1 MIPVD
6 QLKDGGL
13 YRVSSRNLQLAVYRA
28 DIGMFTGIR
37 SKGGY
42 DYLDSE
48 LDKSHERGSCNAR
61 EYLCDC
67 PVRPLSERVKGAA
80 NHDLFEWLQHAQV
93 TYAENQS

>member
-28 DIGMFTGIR
+28 DIRMFTGIR
-37 SKGGY
+37 SKFGY

-48 LDKSHERGSCNAR
+48 LDKSHARGSCTALK
-61 EYLCDC
+61 YLCDC
-67 PVRPLSERVKGAA
+67 PVRAS
-80 NHDLFEWLQHAQV
+80 NDLFEWLQQAQV
-93 TYAENQS
+93 MYAEG